1 MKIIYKILE
10 IATKVNQ
17 YTDQNESETIPI
29 PLKPKK
35 RKNTRKSI
43 YRWAHEIKQ
52 SDLKMKN
59 DAIVQVNVKSLTE
72 TTRSFNLDNNS
83 DNLDST
89 AIKWS

>member
-29 PLKPKK
+29 PLK
-35 RKNTRKSI
+35 KNTQKSI
-43 YRWAHEIKQ
+43 QCSAHEIKQ

-83 DNLDST
+83 DNLDNT
-89 AIKWS
+89 EIK